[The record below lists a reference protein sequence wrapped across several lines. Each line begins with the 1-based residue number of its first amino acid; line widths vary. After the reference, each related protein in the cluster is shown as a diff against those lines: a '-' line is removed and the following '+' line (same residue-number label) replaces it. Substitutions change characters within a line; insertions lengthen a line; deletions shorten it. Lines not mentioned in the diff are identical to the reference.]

1 MPTQAA
7 DANVI
12 VISLAVLFRLD
23 VAASYT
29 SSSANPSSSPNSDDV
44 EALQYPFLGPTLL
57 PPPTTG

>member
-23 VAASYT
+23 VAAYT

-44 EALQYPFLGPTLL
+44 EALQYTFLGPTLL

>member
-23 VAASYT
+23 VAAYT
-29 SSSANPSSSPNSDDV
+29 SSANPSSSPNSDDV
-44 EALQYPFLGPTLL
+44 EALQYTFLGPTLL